1 MKIVLNHEEYQI
13 KNGFASSSREIGL
26 TAHGYSLDVAKI
38 NLERTAVM
46 FLKPFEREG
55 NLDDMV
61 KKLKLNV
68 ERDTTKELTVV
79 IA

>member
-13 KNGFASSSREIGL
+13 KNGFAVSSKEIGL
-26 TAHGYSLDVAKI
+26 TAHGHSLEVAKI

-55 NLDDMV
+55 SLDDMV
-61 KKLKLNV
+61 KKMKLNV
-68 ERDTTKELTVV
+68 ERDATNELTVV
-79 IA
+79 VA